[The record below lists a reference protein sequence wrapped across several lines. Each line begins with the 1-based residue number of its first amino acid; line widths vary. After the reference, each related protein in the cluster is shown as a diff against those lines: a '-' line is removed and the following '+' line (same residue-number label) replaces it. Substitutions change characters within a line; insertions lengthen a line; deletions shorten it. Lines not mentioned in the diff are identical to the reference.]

1 MGRGQGGREK
11 RRGVGGRGYGTPAI
25 RAPFC
30 SFLWL
35 LASSNSWLASHAG
48 VFRGAR
54 ISSLPTNACSTQN
67 NISFPSLA
75 NHIILSKFWKVDLDH
90 TKHKESFMTSS
101 KCQTKSGKSKI
112 QSDFRI
118 LCALHNS
125 RVMFLHYHE
134 VMSRVQPVN
143 TFTTVDWSLTTMG
156 RECCSRLN
164 RRLWAGVNR
173 KSTHCPY

>member
-54 ISSLPTNACSTQN
+54 ISSLPTNACSTEN
-67 NISFPSLA
+67 NISFSSLA
-75 NHIILSKFWKVDLDH
+75 NLIVLSKIWKVDLDH
-90 TKHKESFMTSS
+90 MKHKESFMTSC

-112 QSDFRI
+112 LSDFRI
-118 LCALHNS
+118 LCALHNFCEGKKRGDKVTLGS
-125 RVMFLHYHE
+125 CFY
-134 VMSRVQPVN
+134 
-143 TFTTVDWSLTTMG
+143 TTT
-156 RECCSRLN
+156 RL
-164 RRLWAGVNR
+164 
-173 KSTHCPY
+173 